1 MSEKF
6 YFVKGG
12 NKIMW
17 KKRILCLVLVLC
29 SVLVLSSCQK
39 KETFMTLDQQQQ
51 QQQQTASQPED
62 AQNLFGETAVP
73 QQNSEPDWDSGDYDP
88 SQEEGGDEEFLETLS
103 NIVDVQT
110 PAPTMQSAY
119 AGATPVLVDPIDKP
133 TPTPLPPLTF
143 TYQKY
148 EAQALHLSF
157 EGPAGWIID
166 DSKPDTYI
174 LTNPTPD
181 VDYAAQLSIQLV
193 PVDKNKSRSELEK
206 EVKSR
211 LDEMGG
217 TFKKYER
224 SKTAV
229 RKFMN
234 TDAIYANYTGSIEND
249 EGQLVKFAGRMI
261 IACSNKTL
269 YILHVTYPRG
279 YTNEYVEKD
288 GNIYDKFRHTVK
300 TITES
305 TAAAGTAN

>member
-1 MSEKF
+1 
-6 YFVKGG
+6 
-12 NKIMW
+12 MW

-39 KETFMTLDQQQQ
+39 KETFMTLDQQQQQQQ

-166 DSKPDTYI
+166 NSKPDTYI

-193 PVDKNKSRSELEK
+193 PVDKNKNKNELIK

-211 LDEMGG
+211 LDELGG
-217 TFKKYER
+217 TFLKYER
-224 SKTAV
+224 SQTAG

-234 TDAIYANYTGSIEND
+234 TDAVYANYKATTLDGAKI
-249 EGQLVKFAGRMI
+249 AGRMI

-269 YILHVTYPRG
+269 YILHVSYPQG
-279 YTNEYVEKD
+279 YTSTYVD
-288 GNIYDKFRHTVK
+288 NVYDKFRHTVK
-300 TITES
+300 IIDT
-305 TAAAGTAN
+305 TAASAGKTN

>member
-1 MSEKF
+1 
-6 YFVKGG
+6 
-12 NKIMW
+12 MW

-29 SVLVLSSCQK
+29 SILVLSSCQK

-51 QQQQTASQPED
+51 LQQQQQQTASQSSD
-62 AQNLFGETAVP
+62 AQNLFGETALP
-73 QQNSEPDWDSGDYDP
+73 QQNTIDDFDSGDYDP

-110 PAPTMQSAY
+110 PAPTMKSEY

-143 TYQKY
+143 NYEKY
-148 EAQALHLSF
+148 EASALHLTF
-157 EGPAGWIID
+157 EGPAGWVKD
-166 DSKPDTYI
+166 DSMPDTYI
-174 LTNPTPD
+174 LTNPTAG

-269 YILHVTYPRG
+269 YILHVSYPQG
-279 YTNEYVEKD
+279 YTKTYVE
-288 GNIYDKFRHTVK
+288 NVYDKFRHTVK
-300 TITES
+300 AI
-305 TAAAGTAN
+305 N

>member
-1 MSEKF
+1 
-6 YFVKGG
+6 
-12 NKIMW
+12 MW

-39 KETFMTLDQQQQ
+39 KETFMTLDQQQQQQQ

-166 DSKPDTYI
+166 NSKPDTYI

-193 PVDKNKSRSELEK
+193 PVDKARNKNELIK
-206 EVKSR
+206 EVKTR
-211 LDEMGG
+211 LDEIGG
-217 TFKKYER
+217 TCLKYER
-224 SKTAV
+224 SQTAG

-234 TDAIYANYTGSIEND
+234 VDGVYANYKATTLDGAKI
-249 EGQLVKFAGRMI
+249 AGRMI
-261 IACSNKTL
+261 ISCVNKTL
-269 YILHVTYPRG
+269 YILHVSYPQG
-279 YTNEYVEKD
+279 YTGDYVDKV
-288 GNIYDKFRHTVK
+288 YDKFRHTVK
-300 TITES
+300 IIDT
-305 TAAAGTAN
+305 TAAAATKTN